1 MESIIVGKEKIDK
14 EDFVKRVYE
23 NVNEMKIPLID
34 ERVYDKAAIKP
45 GTVDVT
51 FKYEGDD
58 SVIKGF
64 LGLADYYHTVVIR
77 KGFAFYIPWNNVLF
91 SLLC

>member
-1 MESIIVGKEKIDK
+1 MPKEKIDK

-34 ERVYDKAAIKP
+34 ERVYNKAVIGK
-45 GTVDVT
+45 GSVGIT

-77 KGFAFYIPWNNVLF
+77 KAYVFYIPTSF
-91 SLLC
+91 GIFELLC

>member
-1 MESIIVGKEKIDK
+1 MPKEKIDK

-34 ERVYDKAAIKP
+34 ERVYNKAVIGKTAVRI
-45 GTVDVT
+45 T

-77 KGFAFYIPWNNVLF
+77 QSYAFYIPWSATIF
-91 SLLC
+91 ELLC

>member
-1 MESIIVGKEKIDK
+1 MPKEKIDK

-34 ERVYDKAAIKP
+34 ERVYNKASIGK
-45 GTVDVT
+45 GSVTVS

-77 KGFAFYIPWNNVLF
+77 KDYVFYIPWNTVLF
-91 SLLC
+91 ELLC

>member
-1 MESIIVGKEKIDK
+1 MPKEKIDK

-34 ERVYDKAAIKP
+34 ERVYNKAVIGKTAV
-45 GTVDVT
+45 TVT

-77 KGFAFYIPWNNVLF
+77 KEYAFFIPWSNTIFELI
-91 SLLC
+91 C